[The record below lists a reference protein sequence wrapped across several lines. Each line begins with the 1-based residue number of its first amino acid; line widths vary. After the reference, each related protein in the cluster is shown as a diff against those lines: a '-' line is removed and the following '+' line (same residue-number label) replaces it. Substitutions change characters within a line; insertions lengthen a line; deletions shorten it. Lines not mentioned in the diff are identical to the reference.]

1 MQPNIKPYSTKLIII
16 PSNLTKHKIQ
26 TVRNTT
32 TAVEHRGKVN
42 VLSPVS
48 VQTHATNARALRKEK
63 YASKIKSVQ
72 EMQQMQENYAS
83 KKNKSAQAQVNQLT
97 QAVIVQENA
106 TIESILFFMQRKR
119 LRASEWK
126 PGFTLLVMVL
136 SRFNTR
142 GRRVKC
148 GALKRRTASNACHQ
162 KGRGSSGR

>member
-83 KKNKSAQAQVNQLT
+83 KKKQKCASASQSTDTSGHCARKCNDRIDSIFHAT
-97 QAVIVQENA
+97 QA
-106 TIESILFFMQRKR
+106 L
-119 LRASEWK
+119 
-126 PGFTLLVMVL
+126 
-136 SRFNTR
+136 
-142 GRRVKC
+142 
-148 GALKRRTASNACHQ
+148 ACV
-162 KGRGSSGR
+162 